1 MPQKDESRTYYT
13 IEFTFLED
21 TFIDNEAFSIIGFD
35 GRKGTYKNS
44 AYLDENGN
52 HTELINPTKKG
63 NIEIYKLNKEGSY
76 FTYYGLPSAL
86 RDETGN
92 FGCIVKDYSIT
103 VGGKETDVGLAF
115 LNDFRS
121 NPTFGDLNYGS
132 LTLDESVSFKKGDK
146 ISVDVILLPYGLV
159 GQENCENVI
168 KVYNDSVKNAL
179 TVTAAV
185 GTVTADTWIPT
196 VAAQNG
202 VAEFTLTGGTYGN
215 SAEVNYAV
223 KVQGYDTLTR
233 PKIYEKV
240 NGEWVPYNYATEL
253 GYDGYGVLCE
263 NEKLTYTFVFTQNA
277 AGRTFRVVTE

>member
-1 MPQKDESRTYYT
+1 M
-13 IEFTFLED
+13 
-21 TFIDNEAFSIIGFD
+21 
-35 GRKGTYKNS
+35 
-44 AYLDENGN
+44 
-52 HTELINPTKKG
+52 
-63 NIEIYKLNKEGSY
+63 
-76 FTYYGLPSAL
+76 PSAL
-86 RDETGN
+86 KDETGN

-159 GQENCENVI
+159 GQETCENVI
-168 KVYNDSVKNAL
+168 KVYNDS
-179 TVTAAV
+179 
-185 GTVTADTWIPT
+185 
-196 VAAQNG
+196 
-202 VAEFTLTGGTYGN
+202 GTYGN